1 MDFKNKNIQNN
12 KNMKKYI
19 NEAKRMQ
26 QLAGILKEG
35 ADLSRYDSMSDADLI
50 KWAKQDGMEEF
61 IVIDGEGGLANREE
75 LLNGLLGIEDT
86 YTSDEDDAIDSMWDD
101 ELDPAGGRGPLSHI

>member
-1 MDFKNKNIQNN
+1 
-12 KNMKKYI
+12 MKKYI

-61 IVIDGEGGLANREE
+61 IVID
-75 LLNGLLGIEDT
+75 
-86 YTSDEDDAIDSMWDD
+86 
-101 ELDPAGGRGPLSHI
+101 

>member
-1 MDFKNKNIQNN
+1 
-12 KNMKKYI
+12 MKQPI
-19 NEAKRMQ
+19 NEIKRMQ

-35 ADLSRYDSMSDADLI
+35 IDLSRYDNMSDADLI
-50 KWAKQDGMEEF
+50 KWAEQDGMEDF

-75 LLNGLLGIEDT
+75 LLNALLGTEDIS
-86 YTSDEDDAIDSMWDD
+86 TSDADDNVDNMWDDD